1 MAVRNPQ
8 PKEPDK
14 SAVELA
20 VAALDGNPSPLD
32 MDLENIGDSPT
43 DLDLPLPGKPDDRP
57 DAAGT
62 GAARGG
68 AKGRSLRRKKR
79 PAAALRPKA

>member
-1 MAVRNPQ
+1 MVDETRS
-8 PKEPDK
+8 PKKPKK

-20 VAALDGNPSPLD
+20 IAALDGNPNPLD
-32 MDLENIGDSPT
+32 MDMKNIGDSPT
-43 DLDLPLPGKPDDRP
+43 DLDLPLPGKPDDRH
-57 DAAGT
+57 AAET

>member
-20 VAALDGNPSPLD
+20 VAALDGNPNPLD
-32 MDLENIGDSPT
+32 MDMSGITPAPT
-43 DLDLPLPGKPDDRP
+43 SLDLPLPGKPDNRH
-57 DAAGT
+57 AAGSGRT
-62 GAARGG
+62 G
-68 AKGRSLRRKKR
+68 GRAKKR
-79 PAAALRPKA
+79 

>member
-1 MAVRNPQ
+1 MNNPKK
-8 PKEPDK
+8 PKK

-20 VAALDGNPSPLD
+20 VAALEGNTNPMD
-32 MDLENIGDSPT
+32 MDTKGIGDSPS
-43 DLDLPLPGKPDDRP
+43 DLDLPGEPDDRH
-57 DAAGT
+57 AAGT